1 MVVTKINTKMGASAF
16 VKSAFPHNE
25 GKNGNKTQ
33 LWGTN
38 WIPGSPTTQSAYR
51 SELAGII
58 GVLSSVELIIKQF
71 NIQGGS
77 ITLAL
82 DGESALKAARGDW
95 RLQIH

>member
-1 MVVTKINTKMGASAF
+1 MI
-16 VKSAFPHNE
+16 SAFPHTE
-25 GKNGNKTQ
+25 GKNDNKTQ

-38 WIPGSPTTQSAYR
+38 WVPGSLTTQSAYG

-58 GVLSSVELIIKQF
+58 GVLSSVKLIIEKF

-77 ITLAL
+77 ITLVL